1 MVPFKIMKKR
11 TTISRGGQ
19 VSIPAVVRRRWAT
32 STVVLE
38 DLGDRLVIQPAA
50 DDPIA
55 AAEGALARELGEVNI
70 ARLRRTARADERTAE
85 ERRAP

>member
-1 MVPFKIMKKR
+1 MLGFMVMKRR

-19 VSIPAVVRRRWAT
+19 VSIPATIRRRWAT

-38 DLGDRLVIQPAA
+38 DLGDRVVIQPAA

-55 AAEGALARELGEVNI
+55 AAEGALATEFGRLDA
-70 ARLRRTARADERTAE
+70 ARLRRTARGDDRVAE
-85 ERRAP
+85 ERRVP